1 MFTLADDAILVYG
14 GGEPLPVT
22 NFETGDVTPEK
33 DGTQLYKYR
42 VVIMAGGS
50 TESVMVK
57 APATESPLSQGL
69 IEAENLII
77 RPYEIEG
84 KRGLSFRA
92 DALEAR

>member
-1 MFTLADDAILVYG
+1 MFTLAENAILVYG

-22 NFETGDVTPEK
+22 NYETGEITPEK
-33 DGTQLYKYR
+33 DGTQLFKYR
-42 VVIMAGGS
+42 VVIMAAGD

-57 APATESPLSQGL
+57 APATEQPLSQGL
-69 IEAENLII
+69 IEADNLMI